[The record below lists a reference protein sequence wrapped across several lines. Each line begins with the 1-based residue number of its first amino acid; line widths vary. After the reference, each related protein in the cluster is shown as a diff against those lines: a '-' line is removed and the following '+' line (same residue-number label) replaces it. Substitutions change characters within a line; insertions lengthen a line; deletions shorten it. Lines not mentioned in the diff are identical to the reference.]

1 MVSVSLNLMPA
12 GAVIVFTSPSRIL
25 SLLVTLPHRIVPY
38 IAENAPMVMSAFG
51 STPTHTLGVYVRKV
65 M

>member
-1 MVSVSLNLMPA
+1 MVSVSLNFVPT
-12 GAVIVFTSPSRIL
+12 GAVMVLTSPSFIL
-25 SLLVTLPHRIVPY
+25 SLLVTLPQRIVPY

-51 STPTHTLGVYVRKV
+51 STPAHTLGEYVRNV